1 MSAALLQQFDH
12 SGRCRGG
19 TINFPTWGL
28 TLQTGGA
35 KIRFSGYYKCQKSPK
50 MVSHLPTGR
59 LSPPLALYIGCNIYF
74 LFYKKL

>member
-19 TINFPTWGL
+19 TMNFPTWGL

-50 MVSHLPTGR
+50 MVSNLPTGR
-59 LSPPLALYIGCNIYF
+59 LACSYGGAITPSSSICWLQ
-74 LFYKKL
+74 